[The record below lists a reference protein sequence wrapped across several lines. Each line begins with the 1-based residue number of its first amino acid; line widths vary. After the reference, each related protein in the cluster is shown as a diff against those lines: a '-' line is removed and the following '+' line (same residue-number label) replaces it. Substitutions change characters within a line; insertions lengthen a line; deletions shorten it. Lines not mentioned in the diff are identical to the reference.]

1 MLLKIAWRN
10 IWRNKLR
17 SGVVITS
24 IVLGIWAGLF
34 VIALSAGLNEQRKVS
49 VIENSIS
56 HVQYHHPE
64 FLKDRNAKYVI
75 DDIESVE
82 ASIQK
87 DSTVLNYTKRGLV
100 NGMASSARGGNGV
113 VISGID
119 PEMEA
124 RVTTIGEKVVDG
136 AFLSDEGRFPVYIG
150 QALAEKMN
158 VHVRS
163 KIVLTFQ
170 DSESEIVA
178 GAFRVAGIYKTVSKK
193 YDEMNVFVRLS
204 DLEKLLHTDNGVNEV
219 AVLLHDFEVIPP
231 FVERQRSSY
240 PELKIEPW
248 DEISPELGYAD
259 EMMEIFLYLFLGI
272 LLAALSFGIVNTMLM
287 AVLERKRELGMLM
300 SVGMN
305 KARIFAMITFETI
318 AIALAG
324 GPLGILMAWLTIFY
338 FQSAG
343 LDLSFYAQGLEEFGI
358 DPIVYP
364 YLEFQYYWSLAI
376 MVIIMAILASIYPAR
391 KALKM
396 NPAQAVRA
404 I

>member
-113 VISGID
+113 VINGID

-324 GPLGILMAWLTIFY
+324 GPLGILMAWLTIVY

-376 MVIIMAILASIYPAR
+376 MVVIMAILASIYPAR

>member
-87 DSTVLNYTKRGLV
+87 DSTVLNYTKRSLV

-324 GPLGILMAWLTIFY
+324 GPLGILMAWLTIVY

-376 MVIIMAILASIYPAR
+376 MVVIMAILASIYPAR

>member
-1 MLLKIAWRN
+1 M
-10 IWRNKLR
+10 
-17 SGVVITS
+17 VITS

-324 GPLGILMAWLTIFY
+324 GPLGILMAWLTIVY

-376 MVIIMAILASIYPAR
+376 MVVIMAILASIYPAR

>member
-1 MLLKIAWRN
+1 M
-10 IWRNKLR
+10 
-17 SGVVITS
+17 VITS

-87 DSTVLNYTKRGLV
+87 DSTVLNYTKRSLV

-376 MVIIMAILASIYPAR
+376 MVVIMAILASIYPAR

>member
-1 MLLKIAWRN
+1 M
-10 IWRNKLR
+10 
-17 SGVVITS
+17 VITS

-87 DSTVLNYTKRGLV
+87 DSTVLNYTKRSLV

>member
-1 MLLKIAWRN
+1 M
-10 IWRNKLR
+10 
-17 SGVVITS
+17 VITS

-87 DSTVLNYTKRGLV
+87 DSTVLNYTKRSLV

-324 GPLGILMAWLTIFY
+324 GPLGILMAWLTIVY

>member
-1 MLLKIAWRN
+1 M
-10 IWRNKLR
+10 
-17 SGVVITS
+17 ITS

-34 VIALSAGLNEQRKVS
+34 VIALSSGLNQQRKES

-56 HVQYHHPE
+56 HVQYHNPN
-64 FLKDRNAKYVI
+64 FLDDRNAKWVI
-75 DDIESVE
+75 ENIDEVLASIES
-82 ASIQK
+82 
-87 DSTVLNYTKRGLV
+87 DTTVVNFTTRGLV

-113 VISGID
+113 VINGVIPD
-119 PEMEA
+119 MEA
-124 RVTTIGEKVVDG
+124 NVTTIAEHVVDG
-136 AFLSDEGRFPVYIG
+136 TWLPPEGRYPVYIG

-158 VHVRS
+158 VHIRS

-170 DSESEIVA
+170 DRNSEIVA

-193 YDEMNVFVRLS
+193 YDEMNVFVRLN
-204 DLEKLLHTDNGVNEV
+204 DLETLLHTENGVNEV
-219 AVLLHDFEVIPP
+219 AVLLENFDVIPP
-231 FVERQRSSY
+231 FVERQRTEF
-240 PELKIEPW
+240 PEIDIQPW
-248 DEISPELGYAD
+248 NEISPELGYAD

-324 GPLGILMAWLTIFY
+324 GPLGIVLAWATIVY
-338 FQSAG
+338 FQSVG
-343 LDLSFYAQGLEEFGI
+343 LDLSFYSQGLEEFGI

-364 YLEFQYYWSLAI
+364 YLDLQYYWSLAV
-376 MVIIMAILASIYPAR
+376 MVIVMAILASIYPAR

-396 NPAQAVRA
+396 NPAEAVRA

>member
-1 MLLKIAWRN
+1 M
-10 IWRNKLR
+10 
-17 SGVVITS
+17 VITS

-87 DSTVLNYTKRGLV
+87 DSNVLNYTKRGLV

-324 GPLGILMAWLTIFY
+324 GPLGILMAWLTIVY

-376 MVIIMAILASIYPAR
+376 MVVIMAILASIYPAR

>member
-1 MLLKIAWRN
+1 
-10 IWRNKLR
+10 
-17 SGVVITS
+17 
-24 IVLGIWAGLF
+24 
-34 VIALSAGLNEQRKVS
+34 
-49 VIENSIS
+49 
-56 HVQYHHPE
+56 
-64 FLKDRNAKYVI
+64 
-75 DDIESVE
+75 
-82 ASIQK
+82 
-87 DSTVLNYTKRGLV
+87 
-100 NGMASSARGGNGV
+100 MASSARGGNGV

>member
-178 GAFRVAGIYKTVSKK
+178 GAFRVAGIYNTVSKK

-324 GPLGILMAWLTIFY
+324 GPLGILMAWLTIVY

-376 MVIIMAILASIYPAR
+376 MVVIMAILASIYPAR

>member
-82 ASIQK
+82 ASIQS

-136 AFLSDEGRFPVYIG
+136 AFLSQEGRFPVYIG

-219 AVLLHDFEVIPP
+219 AVLLKEFEVIPP
-231 FVERQRSSY
+231 FVERQRASY

-324 GPLGILMAWLTIFY
+324 GPLGILMAWLTIVY

-376 MVIIMAILASIYPAR
+376 MVVIMAILASVYPAR

>member
-87 DSTVLNYTKRGLV
+87 DSNVLNYTKRGLV

-324 GPLGILMAWLTIFY
+324 GPLGILMAWLTIVY

-376 MVIIMAILASIYPAR
+376 MVVIMAILASIYPAR

>member
-87 DSTVLNYTKRGLV
+87 DSTVLNYTKRSLV

-287 AVLERKRELGMLM
+287 AVLERTRELGMLM

-376 MVIIMAILASIYPAR
+376 MVVIMAILASIYPAR

>member
-87 DSTVLNYTKRGLV
+87 DSTVLNYTKRSLV

-324 GPLGILMAWLTIFY
+324 GPLGILMAWLTIVY

>member
-87 DSTVLNYTKRGLV
+87 DSTVLNYTKRSLV